1 MSEIPKISVI
11 IPTYKPQGY
20 LWECLDSL
28 CNQDIARQEYEV
40 IIILNGCRDPYYQE
54 IESFIETKDTNIM
67 LLQTDIGGVSNA
79 RNVGL
84 NEAHGDYITFIDDD
98 DKVSPS
104 FLKELYHNVDKNIV
118 SICYPFLFDD
128 ETGEQME
135 YSLTDQFN
143 ELSKGVI
150 YKASRARR
158 IFNGPWMKLIHK
170 DIIGD
175 RRFDIRLSNGE
186 DGLFNYIISDRIKG
200 IRVTSKN
207 ATYFRR
213 FRKDSLVWRKRKRIA
228 KIKNSFI
235 IAKEELKAYIRHPR
249 NYSLRLLLR
258 NLVGLTWV
266 AIK

>member
-1 MSEIPKISVI
+1 MKISVI
-11 IPTYKPQGY
+11 IPTYKPQDY

-28 CNQDIARQEYEV
+28 VQQDFSREDYEV
-40 IIILNGCRDPYYQE
+40 ILVLNGCCMPYDARIKEYMNKT
-54 IESFIETKDTNIM
+54 INNIVYI
-67 LLQTDIGGVSNA
+67 QTDTPGVSNA
-79 RNVGL
+79 RNVAL
-84 NEAHGDYITFIDDD
+84 DIAKGDYVTFIDDD

-104 FLKELYHNVDKNIV
+104 FLKELYHNADKNIV

-143 ELSKGVI
+143 ELSTGVT
-150 YKASRARR
+150 YDFSRARR
-158 IFNGPWMKLIHK
+158 VFNGPWMKLIHK

-235 IAKEELKAYIRHPR
+235 IAKGEFKAYIRHPR
-249 NYSLRLLLR
+249 NYSLRLLFR